1 MFSVKRLRKPQGKI
15 SPWAIIGMSLIL
27 FIAVSVQAFMNYN
40 REKEVMGELL
50 SEKGAA
56 LIKSFEAGTRTGMMG
71 NLGNGSGL
79 QALLKETAT
88 LPDILY
94 IALVDDTG
102 KVLAHNEKSLIGTQ
116 FALPET
122 MNALVPTK
130 AVQWRIVT
138 SDKRPTAFEV
148 YSEFLPLQSSS
159 SMQGSMGMS
168 TMQNRMQSMM
178 QGMQMNRRDNS
189 DWCAPGW
196 FDGMTEGS
204 SLDPDS
210 TPIIIIGMNVAPFEA
225 AMAEDLKITGLTSGI
240 ILLLGM
246 AGVASLFWAQRYST
260 SSKLL
265 QDTRAFAAEMV
276 TSLPEGIVVTKADGE
291 VTFINDIAADMFGVD
306 RLQATGKTIAELLPV
321 KLHDLLISLLSAKV
335 IQESEIEISSPD
347 GGVLPLAVMGT
358 TVLTDDSQ
366 YVGEMFILRDLSQI
380 KKLQM
385 EVQQQEKLAA
395 VGNLAAGVA
404 HEVRNPLSS
413 IKGYATYF
421 SGLFEEGSSNKN
433 AADIIISEVE
443 RLNRVISELLDVA
456 RPSDIQRHDTQL
468 VGILESTLG
477 LVKQEAENSGVDLSV
492 SINENLPLISVDPDR
507 ISQALINLY
516 LNAIQAMK
524 DGGTLGIL
532 AEAKHGKVTV
542 SVSDTG
548 CGIQPTDLNRIFDPY
563 YTSKSTGTGLGLAIV
578 HKIIEAHGGKIEV
591 ESILGRGT
599 TFKIQLPIQL
609 HKGA

>member
-71 NLGNGSGL
+71 NLGSGSGL

-102 KVLAHNEKSLIGTQ
+102 KVLAHNEKNLIGTQ
-116 FALPET
+116 FALPEPIK
-122 MNALVPTK
+122 ALAPTK
-130 AVQWRIVT
+130 DVQWRIVT
-138 SDKRPTAFEV
+138 SDERPTAFEV
-148 YSEFLPLQSSS
+148 YSSFLPLQSSS
-159 SMQGSMGMS
+159 SMNGSMGMS

-178 QGMQMNRRDNS
+178 QGMQMNRRNNS

-204 SLDPDS
+204 ILDPDS
-210 TPIIIIGMNVAPFEA
+210 APIIIIGMDVAPFEA

-246 AGVASLFWAQRYST
+246 AGVASLFWAQRYTT
-260 SSKLL
+260 SRKLL

-276 TSLPEGIVVTKADGE
+276 TSLPEGIVVTQADGAI
-291 VTFINDIAADMFGVD
+291 TFINGIAADMFGVD
-306 RLQATGKTIAELLPV
+306 QEQATGKTISEILPT
-321 KLHDLLISLLSAKV
+321 KLYDLLISLLSTKG
-335 IQESEIEISSPD
+335 IQESEVEISNPD
-347 GGVLPLAVMGT
+347 GGVLPLAVMAT

-366 YVGEMFILRDLSQI
+366 YVGEMFIFRDLSQI

-421 SGLFEEGSSNKN
+421 SGLFEEESTNKK

-456 RPSDIQRHDTQL
+456 HPSDIQRQDTQL
-468 VGILESTLG
+468 REILESTLE
-477 LVKQEAENSGVDLSV
+477 LVRQEAKNSGVDLSV

-524 DGGTLGIL
+524 DGGTLGIH
-532 AEAKHGKVTV
+532 AKAKPDNVTV
-542 SVSDTG
+542 SISDTG
-548 CGIQPTDLNRIFDPY
+548 CGISPSDLSKIFDPY

-591 ESILGRGT
+591 DSILGRGT

-609 HKGA
+609 QKGA